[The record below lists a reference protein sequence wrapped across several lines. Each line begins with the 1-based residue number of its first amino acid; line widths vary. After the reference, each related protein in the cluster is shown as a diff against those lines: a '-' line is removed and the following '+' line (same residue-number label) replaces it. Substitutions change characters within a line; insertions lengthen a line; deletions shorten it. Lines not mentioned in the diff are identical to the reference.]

1 MGVYIADNKLVI
13 IREPKSICLNLTKKV
28 DDSIKHEIDS
38 VINAMGFQN
47 QTKNK
52 NETDKLLSKYKH
64 GNHIHEHWKQ

>member
-47 QTKNK
+47 RTKN
-52 NETDKLLSKYKH
+52 
-64 GNHIHEHWKQ
+64 